1 MSVSYEDVVNAYA
14 LIQNHIINTES
25 YYSNVLSEILG
36 SKIIV
41 KYENKQH
48 TGSFKVRGALNKL
61 LSLSKEEKQNGIIA
75 MSAGNHSQG
84 VAYSAKIL
92 GIKSTIVMPDNTP
105 FDKIRKTSD
114 LGADVIIHG
123 ETLNDAEKHVDSLVK
138 KNNFTKIHPFNDKF
152 IIAGQGTM
160 ALEFIE
166 DHPDID
172 TLLVP
177 VGGGGLIAGCSLIAK
192 HLNKKIEVIG
202 VETELFP
209 SLYNVYNNT
218 NFICGGSTLAE
229 GIAVSN
235 IGNIPL
241 SIIKKNVKEVLKVSE
256 NSIEEAVSIF
266 LLKDKVVS
274 EGAGAAGLA
283 AILENKDK
291 FKNRNVGIF
300 LCGGNIDSR
309 VLSSILMRDLVR
321 KGQIITLSIAMA
333 DKPGQLGSIS
343 KLCAEER
350 VNILGVEHSR
360 FALDLSVSSARLE
373 ITLETRNN
381 EHAKNIIKK
390 IELLGFSV
398 IVKNTK

>member
-1 MSVSYEDVVNAYA
+1 MSVNHEDIVNAYA

-25 YYSNVLSEILG
+25 YYSDVLSEIVG
-36 SKIIV
+36 CKIIV

-61 LSLSKEEKQNGIIA
+61 LSLSKAEKQNGIIA

-92 GIKSTIVMPDNTP
+92 GIKSTVVMPDNTP

-235 IGNIPL
+235 IGKIPL

-321 KGQIITLSIAMA
+321 KGQIITLSITMA
-333 DKPGQLGSIS
+333 DKPGQLGAIS

>member
-1 MSVSYEDVVNAYA
+1 MSVSYEDVINSHA
-14 LIQNHIINTES
+14 LIKKHIINTES
-25 YYSNVLSEILG
+25 HYSNILTEITG
-36 SKIIV
+36 CKVFV

-61 LSLSKEEKQNGIIA
+61 LSLNDEDKKNGIIA

-92 GIKSTIVMPDNTP
+92 GIKSTIIMPDNTP

-114 LGADVIIHG
+114 LGAEVIIHG
-123 ETLNDAEKHVDSLVK
+123 ETLKDAEKYVDSLVK
-138 KNNFTKIHPFNDKF
+138 NNNFTKIHPFNDEL
-152 IIAGQGTM
+152 ILAGQGTI

-192 HLNKKIEVIG
+192 YLNKDIEVIG
-202 VETELFP
+202 IETELFP
-209 SLYNVYNNT
+209 ALYNVYNNT
-218 NFICGGSTLAE
+218 DYVCGGTTLAE
-229 GIAVSN
+229 GIAVSH
-235 IGNIPL
+235 IGDIPL
-241 SIIKKNVKEVLKVSE
+241 SIIKNNISEVLKVSE
-256 NSIEEAVSIF
+256 SSIEEAVSIF

-274 EGAGAAGLA
+274 EGAGAVGLA
-283 AILENKDK
+283 AILENKEK
-291 FKNRNVGIF
+291 FKDRNVGIL
-300 LCGGNIDSR
+300 LCGGNIDPR

-333 DKPGQLGSIS
+333 DKPGQLGAIS
-343 KLCAEER
+343 QLCAEEK

-360 FALDLSVSSARLE
+360 FALDLSVSSARLN

-381 EHAKNIIKK
+381 NHAKNIIKK

-398 IVKNTK
+398 IVTNTK

>member
-1 MSVSYEDVVNAYA
+1 MSVSYEDVINAYA
-14 LIQNHIINTES
+14 LIKKHIINTES
-25 YYSNVLSEILG
+25 HYSNILTEITG
-36 SKIIV
+36 CKVFV

-61 LSLSKEEKQNGIIA
+61 LSLNDEDKKNGIIA

-92 GIKSTIVMPDNTP
+92 GIKSTIIMPDNTP

-114 LGADVIIHG
+114 LGAEVIIHG
-123 ETLNDAEKHVDSLVK
+123 ETLKDAEKYVDSLVK
-138 KNNFTKIHPFNDKF
+138 NNNFTKIHPFNDEL
-152 IIAGQGTM
+152 ILAGQGTI

-192 HLNKKIEVIG
+192 YLNKDIEVIG
-202 VETELFP
+202 IETELFP
-209 SLYNVYNNT
+209 ALYNVYNNT
-218 NFICGGSTLAE
+218 DYVCGGTTLAE
-229 GIAVSN
+229 GIAVSQ
-235 IGNIPL
+235 IGDIPL
-241 SIIKKNVKEVLKVSE
+241 TIIKNNIAEVIKVSE

-283 AILENKDK
+283 AIIENKEK
-291 FKNRNVGIF
+291 FKGRNVGIL

-333 DKPGQLGSIS
+333 DKPGQLGAIS
-343 KLCAEER
+343 QLCAEEK

-360 FALDLSVSSARLE
+360 FALDLSVSSARLN

-381 EHAKNIIKK
+381 NHAKNIIKK

-398 IVKNTK
+398 IVTNTK

>member
-1 MSVSYEDVVNAYA
+1 MSVSYEDVINAYA

-36 SKIIV
+36 CKIIV

-61 LSLSKEEKQNGIIA
+61 LSLSKAEKQNGIIA

-114 LGADVIIHG
+114 LGADVIIYG

-209 SLYNVYNNT
+209 SLYNLYNNT

-235 IGNIPL
+235 IGKIPL

-291 FKNRNVGIF
+291 FKNKNVGIF

-309 VLSSILMRDLVR
+309 VLS
-321 KGQIITLSIAMA
+321 
-333 DKPGQLGSIS
+333 
-343 KLCAEER
+343 
-350 VNILGVEHSR
+350 
-360 FALDLSVSSARLE
+360 
-373 ITLETRNN
+373 
-381 EHAKNIIKK
+381 
-390 IELLGFSV
+390 
-398 IVKNTK
+398 

>member
-1 MSVSYEDVVNAYA
+1 MSVSYEDVINAYA
-14 LIQNHIINTES
+14 LIKKHIINTES
-25 YYSNVLSEILG
+25 HYSNILTEITG
-36 SKIIV
+36 CKVFV

-61 LSLSKEEKQNGIIA
+61 LSLNDEDKKNGIIA

-92 GIKSTIVMPDNTP
+92 GIKSTIIMPDNTP

-114 LGADVIIHG
+114 LGAEVIIHG
-123 ETLNDAEKHVDSLVK
+123 ETLKDAEKYVDSLIK
-138 KNNFTKIHPFNDKF
+138 NNNFTKIHPFNDEL
-152 IIAGQGTM
+152 ILAGQGTI

-192 HLNKKIEVIG
+192 YLNKDIEVIG
-202 VETELFP
+202 IETELFP
-209 SLYNVYNNT
+209 ALYNVYNNT
-218 NFICGGSTLAE
+218 DYVCGGTTLAE
-229 GIAVSN
+229 GIAVSQ
-235 IGNIPL
+235 IGDIPL
-241 SIIKKNVKEVLKVSE
+241 TIIKNNIAEVIKVSE

-283 AILENKDK
+283 AIIENKEK
-291 FKNRNVGIF
+291 FKGRNVGIL

-333 DKPGQLGSIS
+333 DKPGQLGAIS
-343 KLCAEER
+343 QLCAEEK

-360 FALDLSVSSARLE
+360 FALDLSVSSARLD

-381 EHAKNIIKK
+381 NHAKNIIKK

-398 IVKNTK
+398 IVTNTK

>member
-1 MSVSYEDVVNAYA
+1 MSVSYEDVISAYA
-14 LIQNHIINTES
+14 LIKKHIINTES
-25 YYSNVLSEILG
+25 HYSNILTEITG
-36 SKIIV
+36 CKVFV

-61 LSLSKEEKQNGIIA
+61 LSLNDEDKKNGIIA

-92 GIKSTIVMPDNTP
+92 GIKSTIIMPDNTP

-114 LGADVIIHG
+114 LGAEVIIHG
-123 ETLNDAEKHVDSLVK
+123 ETLKDAEKYVDSLVK
-138 KNNFTKIHPFNDKF
+138 NNNFTKIHPFNDEL
-152 IIAGQGTM
+152 ILAGQGTI

-192 HLNKKIEVIG
+192 YLNKDIEVIG
-202 VETELFP
+202 IETELFP
-209 SLYNVYNNT
+209 ALYNVYNNT
-218 NFICGGSTLAE
+218 DYVCGGTTLAE
-229 GIAVSN
+229 GIAVSQ
-235 IGNIPL
+235 IGDIPL
-241 SIIKKNVKEVLKVSE
+241 TIIKNNIAEVIKVSE

-283 AILENKDK
+283 AIIENKEK
-291 FKNRNVGIF
+291 FKGRNVGIL

-333 DKPGQLGSIS
+333 DKPGQLGAIS
-343 KLCAEER
+343 QLCAEEK

-360 FALDLSVSSARLE
+360 FALDLSVSSARLD

-381 EHAKNIIKK
+381 NHAKNIIKK

-398 IVKNTK
+398 IVTNTK

>member
-25 YYSNVLSEILG
+25 YYSNVLSEMLG
-36 SKIIV
+36 CQIIV

-92 GIKSTIVMPDNTP
+92 GIKSTIVIPDNTP

-152 IIAGQGTM
+152 IIAGQGTL

-235 IGNIPL
+235 IGKIPL
-241 SIIKKNVKEVLKVSE
+241 STIKENVKEVLKVSE

-266 LLKDKVVS
+266 LLKDKVDS

>member
-1 MSVSYEDVVNAYA
+1 MSVNHEDIVNAYA

-25 YYSNVLSEILG
+25 YYSDVLSEIVG
-36 SKIIV
+36 CKIIV

-61 LSLSKEEKQNGIIA
+61 LSLSKAEKQNGIIA

-92 GIKSTIVMPDNTP
+92 GIKSTVVMPDNTP

-123 ETLNDAEKHVDSLVK
+123 ETLNDAEKYVDSLVK

-166 DHPDID
+166 EHPDID

-192 HLNKKIEVIG
+192 HLNKKIEIIG

-235 IGNIPL
+235 IGKIPL

-321 KGQIITLSIAMA
+321 KGQIITLSITMA
-333 DKPGQLGSIS
+333 DKPGQLGAIS

>member
-1 MSVSYEDVVNAYA
+1 LSVNYEDVINAYA
-14 LIQNHIINTES
+14 SIKKHIINTES
-25 YYSNVLSEILG
+25 HYSNILTEITG
-36 SKIIV
+36 CKVFV

-61 LSLSKEEKQNGIIA
+61 LSLNDEEKKNGIIA

-114 LGADVIIHG
+114 LEAEVIIHG
-123 ETLNDAEKHVDSLVK
+123 ETLNDAEKYVDSLVK
-138 KNNFTKIHPFNDKF
+138 KSNLTKIHPFNDEL
-152 IIAGQGTM
+152 ILAGQGTI
-160 ALEFIE
+160 ALEFIKE
-166 DHPDID
+166 HPDID

-192 HLNKKIEVIG
+192 YLNKDIDVIG
-202 VETELFP
+202 IETELFP
-209 SLYNVYNNT
+209 ALYNIYNNT
-218 NFICGGSTLAE
+218 DYVCGGSTLAE
-229 GIAVSN
+229 GIAVSH
-235 IGNIPL
+235 IGDIPL
-241 SIIKKNVKEVLKVSE
+241 NIIKNHIAEVLKVSE
-256 NSIEEAVSIF
+256 SSIEEAVSMF

-274 EGAGAAGLA
+274 EGAGASGLA
-283 AILENKDK
+283 AILENKEK
-291 FKNRNVGIF
+291 FKDRNVGIL
-300 LCGGNIDSR
+300 LCGGNIDPR

-333 DKPGQLGSIS
+333 DKPGQLGAIS
-343 KLCAEER
+343 KLCAEEK

-360 FALDLSVSSARLE
+360 FALDLSVSSARLD

-381 EHAKNIIKK
+381 NHAKNIIKK

>member
-114 LGADVIIHG
+114 LGAEVIIHG

-172 TLLVP
+172 TLLIP

-235 IGNIPL
+235 IGKIPL

>member
-1 MSVSYEDVVNAYA
+1 MSVSYEDVINAYA
-14 LIQNHIINTES
+14 LIKKHIINTES
-25 YYSNVLSEILG
+25 HYSNILTEITG
-36 SKIIV
+36 CKVFV

-61 LSLSKEEKQNGIIA
+61 LSLNDEDKKNGIIA

-92 GIKSTIVMPDNTP
+92 GIKSTIIMPDNTP

-114 LGADVIIHG
+114 LGAEVIIHG
-123 ETLNDAEKHVDSLVK
+123 ETLKDAEKYVDSLVK
-138 KNNFTKIHPFNDKF
+138 NNNFTKIHPFNDEL
-152 IIAGQGTM
+152 ILAGQGTI

-192 HLNKKIEVIG
+192 YLNKDIEVIG
-202 VETELFP
+202 IETELFP
-209 SLYNVYNNT
+209 ALYNVYNNT
-218 NFICGGSTLAE
+218 DYVCGGTTLAE
-229 GIAVSN
+229 GIAVSQ
-235 IGNIPL
+235 IGDIPL
-241 SIIKKNVKEVLKVSE
+241 TIIKNNIAEVIKVSE

-283 AILENKDK
+283 AIIENKEK
-291 FKNRNVGIF
+291 FKGRNVGIL

-333 DKPGQLGSIS
+333 DKPGQLGAIS
-343 KLCAEER
+343 QLCAEEK

-360 FALDLSVSSARLE
+360 FALDLSVSSARLD

-381 EHAKNIIKK
+381 NHAKNIIKK

-398 IVKNTK
+398 IVTNTK

>member
-1 MSVSYEDVVNAYA
+1 LSVSYEDVINAYA
-14 LIQNHIINTES
+14 LIKKHIINTES
-25 YYSNVLSEILG
+25 HYSNILTEITG
-36 SKIIV
+36 CKVFV

-61 LSLSKEEKQNGIIA
+61 LSLNDEDKKNGIIA

-92 GIKSTIVMPDNTP
+92 GIKSTIIMPDNTP

-114 LGADVIIHG
+114 LGAEVIIHG
-123 ETLNDAEKHVDSLVK
+123 ETLKDAEKYVDSLVK
-138 KNNFTKIHPFNDKF
+138 NNNFTKIHPFNDEL
-152 IIAGQGTM
+152 ILAGQGTI

-192 HLNKKIEVIG
+192 YLNKDIEVIG
-202 VETELFP
+202 IETELFP
-209 SLYNVYNNT
+209 ALYNVYNNT
-218 NFICGGSTLAE
+218 DYVCGGTTLAE
-229 GIAVSN
+229 GIAVSQ
-235 IGNIPL
+235 IGDIPL
-241 SIIKKNVKEVLKVSE
+241 TIIKNNIAEVIKVSE

-283 AILENKDK
+283 AIIENKEK
-291 FKNRNVGIF
+291 FKGRNVGIL

-333 DKPGQLGSIS
+333 DKPGQLGAIS
-343 KLCAEER
+343 QLCAEEK

-360 FALDLSVSSARLE
+360 FALDLSVSSARLD

-381 EHAKNIIKK
+381 NHAKNIIKK

-398 IVKNTK
+398 IVTNTK

>member
-1 MSVSYEDVVNAYA
+1 MSVSYEDVINAYA
-14 LIQNHIINTES
+14 LIKKHIINTES
-25 YYSNVLSEILG
+25 HYSNILSEITG
-36 SKIIV
+36 CKVFV

-61 LSLSKEEKQNGIIA
+61 LSLNDEEKKNGIIA

-114 LGADVIIHG
+114 LEAEVIIHG
-123 ETLNDAEKHVDSLVK
+123 ETLNDAEKYVDSLVK
-138 KNNFTKIHPFNDKF
+138 KGNLTKIHPFNDEL
-152 IIAGQGTM
+152 ILAGQGTI
-160 ALEFIE
+160 ALEFIKE
-166 DHPDID
+166 HPDID

-192 HLNKKIEVIG
+192 YLNKDIDVIG
-202 VETELFP
+202 IETELFP
-209 SLYNVYNNT
+209 ALYNIYNNT
-218 NFICGGSTLAE
+218 DYVCGGSTLAE
-229 GIAVSN
+229 GIAVSH
-235 IGNIPL
+235 IGDIPL
-241 SIIKKNVKEVLKVSE
+241 NIIKNNIAEVLKVSE
-256 NSIEEAVSIF
+256 SSIEEAVSMF

-274 EGAGAAGLA
+274 EGAGASGLA
-283 AILENKDK
+283 AILENKEK
-291 FKNRNVGIF
+291 FKDRNVGIL
-300 LCGGNIDSR
+300 LCGGNIDPR

-333 DKPGQLGSIS
+333 DKPGQLGAIS
-343 KLCAEER
+343 KLCAEEK

-360 FALDLSVSSARLE
+360 FALDLSVSSARLD
-373 ITLETRNN
+373 ISLETRNN
-381 EHAKNIIKK
+381 NHAKNIIKK

>member
-1 MSVSYEDVVNAYA
+1 MLVSYEDVVNAYA

-25 YYSNVLSEILG
+25 YYSNVLSEMLG
-36 SKIIV
+36 CKIIV

-61 LSLSKEEKQNGIIA
+61 LSLSKEEKENGIIA

-123 ETLNDAEKHVDSLVK
+123 ETLNDAEKYVDSLVK
-138 KNNFTKIHPFNDKF
+138 KSNFTKIHPFNDKF

-160 ALEFIE
+160 ALEFIKE
-166 DHPDID
+166 HPDID

-192 HLNKKIEVIG
+192 HLNNNIEVIG

-218 NFICGGSTLAE
+218 NYICGGSTLAE

-235 IGNIPL
+235 IGKIPL

-291 FKNRNVGIF
+291 FKNKNVGIF

-321 KGQIITLSIAMA
+321 KGQIITLSITMA
-333 DKPGQLGSIS
+333 DKPGQLGAIS

>member
-14 LIQNHIINTES
+14 LIKKHIINTES
-25 YYSNVLSEILG
+25 HYSNILSEITG
-36 SKIIV
+36 CKVFV

-61 LSLSKEEKQNGIIA
+61 LSLNAEEKKNGIIA

-114 LGADVIIHG
+114 LEAEVIIHG
-123 ETLNDAEKHVDSLVK
+123 ETLNDAEKYVDSLVK
-138 KNNFTKIHPFNDKF
+138 KSNLTKIHPFNDEL
-152 IIAGQGTM
+152 ILAGQGTI
-160 ALEFIE
+160 ALEFIKE
-166 DHPDID
+166 HPDID

-177 VGGGGLIAGCSLIAK
+177 VGGGGLIAGCTLIAK
-192 HLNKKIEVIG
+192 YLNKDIDVIG
-202 VETELFP
+202 IETELFP
-209 SLYNVYNNT
+209 ALYNIYNNT
-218 NFICGGSTLAE
+218 DYVCGGSTLAE
-229 GIAVSN
+229 GIAVSH
-235 IGNIPL
+235 IGDIPL
-241 SIIKKNVKEVLKVSE
+241 NIIKNNIAEVLKVSE
-256 NSIEEAVSIF
+256 SSIEEAVSMF

-274 EGAGAAGLA
+274 EGAGASGLA
-283 AILENKDK
+283 AILENKEK
-291 FKNRNVGIF
+291 FKDRNVGIL
-300 LCGGNIDSR
+300 LCGGNIDPR

-333 DKPGQLGSIS
+333 DKPGQLGAIS
-343 KLCAEER
+343 KLCAEEK

-360 FALDLSVSSARLE
+360 FALDLSVSSARLD

-381 EHAKNIIKK
+381 NHAKNIIKK